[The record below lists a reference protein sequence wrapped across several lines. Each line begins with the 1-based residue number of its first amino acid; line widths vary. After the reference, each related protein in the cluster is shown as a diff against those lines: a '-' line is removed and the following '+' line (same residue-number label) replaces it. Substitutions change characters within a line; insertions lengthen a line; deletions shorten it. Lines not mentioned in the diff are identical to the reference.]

1 MAFSFALNYV
11 IASIPQVLLLAAYL
25 HTRKNGSYE
34 GDSPAPTYDLP
45 G

>member
-1 MAFSFALNYV
+1 MAFSFVLNYV
-11 IASIPQVLLLAAYL
+11 IVLVPRVLLLAAYL

-34 GDSPAPTYDLP
+34 GGLTGSH